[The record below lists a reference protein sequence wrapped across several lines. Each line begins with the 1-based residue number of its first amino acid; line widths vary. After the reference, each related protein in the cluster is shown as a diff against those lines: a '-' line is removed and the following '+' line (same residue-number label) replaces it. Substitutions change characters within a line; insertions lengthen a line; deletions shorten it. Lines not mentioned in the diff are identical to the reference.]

1 MQINLDVLNKTN
13 KTNKTNNMKNLFNDI
28 SQEEKNRILEM
39 HSGKKNVISE
49 QPEHYPGE
57 NKFQKDE
64 KNKINS
70 AKQNCQKQVNLSSNE
85 LVICDFLIN
94 EFGLF
99 AAPIH
104 GHGNV
109 RDEEVV
115 KQLLKISNK
124 QSYDKINQFLYCFA
138 MSFPDM
144 KGLEVYETGED
155 IIKSLLKDFLT
166 GLSGITDGGLRNMI
180 NNHLKKIG
188 VKVSIDMF

>member
-1 MQINLDVLNKTN
+1 
-13 KTNKTNNMKNLFNDI
+13 MKNLFNNL

-57 NKFQKDE
+57 NKYRADE

-70 AKQNCQKQVNLSSNE
+70 AKQNCQKQVNLSSND
-85 LVICDFLIN
+85 INIANFLITQF
-94 EFGLF
+94 ELYY
-99 AAPIH
+99 APIE
-104 GHGNV
+104 GYGNV
-109 RDEEVV
+109 NDEETV

-124 QSYDKINQFLYCFA
+124 QSYDKINQFLYCVA
-138 MSFPDM
+138 MSSPHNKYSKTFS
-144 KGLEVYETGED
+144 VGED
-155 IIKSLLKDFLT
+155 IIKHLLKDFLT
-166 GLSGITDGGLRNMI
+166 GLSGITDGGLRDMI